1 MTLFWSL
8 FFVTGLV
15 TWAAAE
21 TYAVRTGR
29 QTLSAFVWTI
39 SVEFPLLPF
48 IAGLFLGGLAAHFWW
63 YGEASCFP
71 NGITTP

>member
-8 FFVTGLV
+8 FFVVGV
-15 TWAAAE
+15 IAWAAAE

-29 QTLSAFVWTI
+29 QTLSAYVWSI
-39 SVEFPLLPF
+39 SVQFPLLPF
-48 IAGLFLGGLAAHFWW
+48 IIGLFVGGLAAHFWW

-71 NGITTP
+71 TGATP